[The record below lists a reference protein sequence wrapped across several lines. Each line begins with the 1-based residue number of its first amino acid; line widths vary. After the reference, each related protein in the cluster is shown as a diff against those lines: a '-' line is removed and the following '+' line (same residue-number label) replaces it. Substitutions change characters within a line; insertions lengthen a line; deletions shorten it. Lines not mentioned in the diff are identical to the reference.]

1 MNHRLPLFLMAIS
14 SSFIS
19 GSVLGGLVDPTQS
32 CVNQA
37 TTIVEKI
44 DCIPS
49 VESVK
54 SIDNDLLG
62 AGVEQ
67 YDIQFTQPI
76 DHNDPKSETFSQ
88 KIVLLHRSE
97 SEPMVL
103 QTSGYSIFGVRETAI
118 MNRFKTNQIQ
128 VEHRFFATSTP
139 ADLDWSKLNIKQS
152 ADDFHRITTEFKKIY
167 NKPWVGTGASKGGM
181 TSVFHR
187 YFYPNDLEGTVAD
200 VAPLSFSTSD
210 SRYIQFIENVGGEKY
225 ASCRSKLQKFQRM
238 LLESRDQ
245 ILPKIEGDFK
255 YLGGA
260 SVAFEHAVLE
270 SSFIFWQYLDPE
282 DNLVGCD
289 EIPEYKMPDSLFSF
303 LQAINPMSNYIDS
316 GINEF
321 SPYFFQAATELGNP
335 GVSSKHVDELRKFD
349 FTIEQYAPKGVNYK
363 YSNSAMLSI
372 ESWVK
377 KEAKNIMFIYGEF
390 DPWSAGA
397 FPRGKDTNSI
407 HHFTVKGGNH
417 GVKFTSLDAE
427 RRSEAEAILAKWLA
441 KKPSNRLLDPDNF
454 DKFANPI
461 SRQKK
466 KIEFL
471 EELEFKARR
480 NQRLTPSSL
489 K

>member
-1 MNHRLPLFLMAIS
+1 MNLSLPLFLMTIS
-14 SSFIS
+14 SNFIS
-19 GSVLGGLVDPTQS
+19 GAVFGGLVDPTQS
-32 CVNQA
+32 CIKQA

-44 DCIPS
+44 ECIPG

-54 SIDNDLLG
+54 SIDNDFLG
-62 AGVEQ
+62 AGVTQ

-76 DHNDPKSETFSQ
+76 DHSDPKSETFIQ
-88 KIVLLHRSE
+88 KLVLLHRSE

-128 VEHRFFATSTP
+128 IEHRFFATSRP
-139 ADLDWSKLNIKQS
+139 DDLDWSKLNIKQS
-152 ADDFHRITTEFKKIY
+152 ADDFHRITTEFKKVY
-167 NKPWVGTGASKGGM
+167 SKPWVGTGASKGGM

-225 ASCRSKLQKFQRM
+225 ASCRNKIQKFQRM

-245 ILPKIEGDFK
+245 IIPMIEGDFK
-255 YLGGA
+255 FLGNS

-270 SSFIFWQYLDPE
+270 SSFIFWQYLNPE
-282 DNLVGCD
+282 DSRVGCAK
-289 EIPEYKMPDSLFSF
+289 IPEVKSPENLFIF
-303 LQAINPMSNYIDS
+303 LQAINPMSNYVDS

-335 GVSSKHVDELRKFD
+335 GVSSKHIDELRKFD
-349 FTIEQYAPKGVNYK
+349 FTIEQYAPKGVSYK
-363 YSNSAMLSI
+363 YSNSSMLSI

-397 FPRGKDTNSI
+397 FPRGKDSNGI

-427 RRSEAEAILAKWLA
+427 RRSEAEAILSKWLA
-441 KKPSNRLLDPDNF
+441 KKPADRLLNPDNF
-454 DKFANPI
+454 DRFANPI
-461 SRQKK
+461 SRLKK
-466 KIEFL
+466 KIEYL

-480 NQRLTPSSL
+480 NLRLTPRTFN
-489 K
+489 